1 MTYPH
6 SEKVKEYSKF
16 YLYFMSLCK
25 MPFFALFLKKRTC
38 PDGYF
43 KTTTTETG
51 YQFNLLMS
59 GTAQEPYNLGTI

>member
-1 MTYPH
+1 MWV
-6 SEKVKEYSKF
+6 SVEDVR
-16 YLYFMSLCK
+16 YLFVFVFVFDI
-25 MPFFALFLKKRTC
+25 FFKKNAC

-59 GTAQEPYNLGTI
+59 GKAQKPYNLGTI